1 MKTLFGLFLLQTTI
15 YVYVCVCVCAKP
27 SLSETVPTQRNYFQN
42 DLPSFIS
49 CILEWIQDGY
59 FIRKYNLERD
69 RITELLKSPAK

>member
-1 MKTLFGLFLLQTTI
+1 MC
-15 YVYVCVCVCAKP
+15 VCVCVCVCAKP